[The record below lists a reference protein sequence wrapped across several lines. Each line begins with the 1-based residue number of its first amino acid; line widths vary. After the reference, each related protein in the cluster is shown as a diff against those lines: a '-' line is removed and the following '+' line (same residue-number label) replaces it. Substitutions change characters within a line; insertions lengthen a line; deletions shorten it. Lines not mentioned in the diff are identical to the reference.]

1 MNIFI
6 LDRDPAIAA
15 RMQCDKHVV
24 KMPLESAQMLS
35 TAHHVCGSPSL
46 DSSALPFYK
55 LAFKNHP
62 CSIWVR
68 ESRANYMW
76 LYNHFKALCAEYK
89 FRYFRDHMSWL
100 KLSDALASPPTGV
113 PADDVLTPFAQ
124 AMPDE
129 YKNPDA
135 VLAYRQYYV
144 GEKYRLLNY
153 RNRRRPL
160 WIEEAIDVNALTH

>member
-24 KMPLESAQMLS
+24 KMPLESAQMLC
-35 TAHHVCGSPSL
+35 TAHQVHGSKYH
-46 DSSALPFYK
+46 DSSSPFYR

-68 ESRANYMW
+68 ENSANYLW
-76 LYNHFKALCAEYK
+76 LYAHFKALCAEYK

-100 KLSDALASPPTGV
+100 KLCDALATPPAGV
-113 PADDVLTPFAQ
+113 PDDDVLTPFAQ

-144 GEKYRLLNY
+144 GEKYRFLNY
-153 RNRRRPL
+153 RNRRRPVWL
-160 WIEEAIDVNALTH
+160 EDMLDAAA